1 MLSKLRPLFAVL
13 ALALVVP
20 ACAGESTDTGDE
32 QDLTAQTGRFETF
45 KSDDGLYRF
54 QLLAKNGQPL
64 LVSEGYTTLS
74 AAKKGIASAVTNGVV
89 QARFTVQATD
99 SGEAYF
105 VLKAANGVVLALSE
119 TYTTAAGATQA
130 IQTVIQTVPTA
141 VNAAASSGPKF
152 ETFKGTDGKYYFH
165 LRAGNGQIVLQSQ
178 GYTTKASA
186 VSGEASVEKNGAD
199 ASSYAIAEGQSGQ
212 HYFRVLAPNHQIIAR
227 SQMYATKSGALHAAS
242 TVRTILRQLAGKG
255 SATDAEIQA
264 EVEKAADGLLLTS
277 ESDYPFQF
285 VSATLPSATTPITT
299 EVVRTAFAAVVDAD
313 PAADKPLSDL
323 VSMSATWQTWMD
335 RAYDCGDTSY
345 PEGLALCTQMRGLES
360 VLESNLTGIQAFYFG
375 KNGAPGNVEGI
386 GVSVFLVGR
395 APSGHL
401 VGVRSLLIWT

>member
-1 MLSKLRPLFAVL
+1 MLPKLRPLFAAFAFALL
-13 ALALVVP
+13 AP

-45 KSDDGLYRF
+45 KSDDNLHRF

-64 LVSEGYTTLS
+64 LVSEGYTTLA
-74 AAKKGIASAVTNGVV
+74 AAKKGITSAVTNGVI

-105 VLKAANGVVLALSE
+105 VLKAANGAVLALSE
-119 TYTTAAGATQA
+119 TYTTAAGASDA
-130 IQTVIQTVPTA
+130 IKTVIATVPTA
-141 VNAAASSGPKF
+141 VNAAAATGPKF
-152 ETFKGTDGKYYFH
+152 ETFQGTDGKYYFH
-165 LRAGNGQIVLQSQ
+165 LRAKNGQIVLQSQ

-186 VSGEASVEKNGAD
+186 VKGELAVQTNGAD
-199 ASSYAIAEGQSGQ
+199 ASNFAIAEGVDGQ
-212 HYFRVLAPNHQIIAR
+212 HYFRVLAANHQIIAR

-242 TVRTILRQLAGKG
+242 TVCAILRQLSGKG

-264 EVEKAADGLLLTS
+264 QVEKAADGLLLTS

-285 VSATLPSATTPITT
+285 VAAPLPATTPITT
-299 EVVRTAFAAVVDAD
+299 DVVRTAFAAVVDAD
-313 PAADKPLSDL
+313 PDADKPLASL
-323 VSMSATWQTWMD
+323 VAMSATWQTWKD
-335 RAYDCGDTSY
+335 RGYNCGDTSY
-345 PEGLALCTQMRGLES
+345 PEGLAICNQMRGLES
-360 VLESNLTGIQAFYFG
+360 VLESNLTDIHAFYFG